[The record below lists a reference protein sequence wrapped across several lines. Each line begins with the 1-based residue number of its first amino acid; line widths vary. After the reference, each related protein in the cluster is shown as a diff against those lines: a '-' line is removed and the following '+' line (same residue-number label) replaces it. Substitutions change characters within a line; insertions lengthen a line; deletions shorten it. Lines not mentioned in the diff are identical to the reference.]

1 MSKNIKFYACKYENI
16 FKEHITPQINNNLT
30 AVNREYFV
38 CFLVITM
45 HVLGSCEASA
55 QYSPINFFVNLFH
68 SKNSN
73 LPHCFSDLI
82 HTEYRKLHKNNGHSP
97 FVSPSIMRSSVGQ
110 CRNIRFRQLSAS
122 HVIITS
128 VYGIIIVIIIIIIG
142 FGLRFYSIPSH
153 SCLD

>member
-1 MSKNIKFYACKYENI
+1 
-16 FKEHITPQINNNLT
+16 
-30 AVNREYFV
+30 
-38 CFLVITM
+38 M
-45 HVLGSCEASA
+45 HVFGSCEASA

-128 VYGIIIVIIIIIIG
+128 ASVLADTPILVYCSTINPTVIG
-142 FGLRFYSIPSH
+142 FEETFGYWSVVIRPFEKRLYNVILLV
-153 SCLD
+153 CLSLLCPCIHLSANFFISR

>member
-1 MSKNIKFYACKYENI
+1 
-16 FKEHITPQINNNLT
+16 
-30 AVNREYFV
+30 
-38 CFLVITM
+38 M

-55 QYSPINFFVNLFH
+55 QYSPTNFFVNLFL

-73 LPHCFSDLI
+73 LPDCFSDLI

-128 VYGIIIVIIIIIIG
+128 VDGNKNIQKALMTACSSIITSNADKLTLQQKQENNNNKNAYQNRPLCHTLG
-142 FGLRFYSIPSH
+142 T
-153 SCLD
+153 

>member
-1 MSKNIKFYACKYENI
+1 
-16 FKEHITPQINNNLT
+16 
-30 AVNREYFV
+30 
-38 CFLVITM
+38 M

-55 QYSPINFFVNLFH
+55 QYSPINFFVNLFL

-73 LPHCFSDLI
+73 LPDCFSDLI

-128 VYGIIIVIIIIIIG
+128 EHASQTSNSLFVVVTIIPLHRFRFWYYGSPDCVNREWVKCVTRTRYRVGKPALG
-142 FGLRFYSIPSH
+142 FYKSLKNI
-153 SCLD
+153 

>member
-1 MSKNIKFYACKYENI
+1 
-16 FKEHITPQINNNLT
+16 
-30 AVNREYFV
+30 
-38 CFLVITM
+38 M
-45 HVLGSCEASA
+45 HVFGSCEASA

-73 LPHCFSDLI
+73 LPHCFIDLI

-128 VYGIIIVIIIIIIG
+128 AYYVKNKQIIVTRV
-142 FGLRFYSIPSH
+142 LRFTLIYILLYAHWLQFIAFRERIISIQQFVH
-153 SCLD
+153 VYFCI

>member
-1 MSKNIKFYACKYENI
+1 MF
-16 FKEHITPQINNNLT
+16 F
-30 AVNREYFV
+30 
-38 CFLVITM
+38 
-45 HVLGSCEASA
+45 LGSCEASA

-73 LPHCFSDLI
+73 LPDCFSDLI

-128 VYGIIIVIIIIIIG
+128 ESGVKGRMCTFNKSWTLLTRAAKFKMAELLPLKMHLFTSVDITKHHW
-142 FGLRFYSIPSH
+142 L
-153 SCLD
+153 

>member
-1 MSKNIKFYACKYENI
+1 M
-16 FKEHITPQINNNLT
+16 
-30 AVNREYFV
+30 NREYFV

-45 HVLGSCEASA
+45 HVFGSCEASA

-82 HTEYRKLHKNNGHSP
+82 HTEYRKLHKKNGHSP

-128 VYGIIIVIIIIIIG
+128 EYTIFNLKKENHPKSSPICSYGI
-142 FGLRFYSIPSH
+142 FPRDSRMSSKQPW
-153 SCLD
+153 

>member
-1 MSKNIKFYACKYENI
+1 
-16 FKEHITPQINNNLT
+16 
-30 AVNREYFV
+30 
-38 CFLVITM
+38 M

-55 QYSPINFFVNLFH
+55 QYSPINFFVNLSH

-73 LPHCFSDLI
+73 LPDCFSDLI
-82 HTEYRKLHKNNGHSP
+82 QTEYRKLHKNNGHSP

-128 VYGIIIVIIIIIIG
+128 EIASDCFRIVIIEKNNNVEQRNSTPKVDEIE
-142 FGLRFYSIPSH
+142 YSTVLSLTVFNRKQTQHVRTPYSH
-153 SCLD
+153 CMV

>member
-1 MSKNIKFYACKYENI
+1 
-16 FKEHITPQINNNLT
+16 
-30 AVNREYFV
+30 
-38 CFLVITM
+38 M
-45 HVLGSCEASA
+45 HVFGSCEASA
-55 QYSPINFFVNLFH
+55 QYSPINFFVNIFH

-128 VYGIIIVIIIIIIG
+128 DIWFGAIIRNNCSRVLEACYRTQLLPFYLYLSLDAIG
-142 FGLRFYSIPSH
+142 AVCHQFGLQFGTDLHLIHCAGFVETFY
-153 SCLD
+153 

>member
-1 MSKNIKFYACKYENI
+1 
-16 FKEHITPQINNNLT
+16 
-30 AVNREYFV
+30 
-38 CFLVITM
+38 M

-82 HTEYRKLHKNNGHSP
+82 HTEYRKLLKNNGHSP
-97 FVSPSIMRSSVGQ
+97 FVLPSIMRSSVGQ

-128 VYGIIIVIIIIIIG
+128 EKG
-142 FGLRFYSIPSH
+142 FLQKRHSRPRNSCSSTFVT
-153 SCLD
+153 SCLLPNLLYTYWWTLPLLYVGQVHLLFEGCWVYFVIFILF

>member
-1 MSKNIKFYACKYENI
+1 M
-16 FKEHITPQINNNLT
+16 T

-45 HVLGSCEASA
+45 HVLVSCEASA
-55 QYSPINFFVNLFH
+55 QYSPINFFVNIFH

-73 LPHCFSDLI
+73 LPRCFSDLI
-82 HTEYRKLHKNNGHSP
+82 HIEYRKLHKNNGHSP

-128 VYGIIIVIIIIIIG
+128 DIVPVYVSARYM
-142 FGLRFYSIPSH
+142 FRSPKYSHKLHMVEYSY
-153 SCLD
+153 